1 MKDYRMVRRSPYEAM
16 FGCKARV
23 GLASVGIPVNELC
36 NLSME
41 EDIEKI
47 MLQPENNEDNE
58 IRDENSENNE
68 IGDEKCL
75 VNRHQENI
83 TNERNNSIQCL
94 KKQAER
100 MTTQSNKKYQELE
113 VGTTVRISI
122 LDVDRARGSPRNSLA
137 VIANVDNGFY
147 KLCTENGFLKHK
159 YTRSQLVPCKEMLL
173 DLKTLVESSKEKEIT
188 LREAAGCS
196 SLMGTQGYQRCN
208 CKMNS
213 LSCENK

>member
-1 MKDYRMVRRSPYEAM
+1 M

-23 GLASVGIPVNELC
+23 GLAPVGIPVNELC

-75 VNRHQENI
+75 VNKRQENI
-83 TNERNNSIQCL
+83 TNERSNSIQCL

-100 MTTQSNKKYQELE
+100 MTTNQIKNIKSWKSEQLFVFAYLTLTEP
-113 VGTTVRISI
+113 
-122 LDVDRARGSPRNSLA
+122 VDPNA
-137 VIANVDNGFY
+137 IY
-147 KLCTENGFLKHK
+147 
-159 YTRSQLVPCKEMLL
+159 
-173 DLKTLVESSKEKEIT
+173 
-188 LREAAGCS
+188 
-196 SLMGTQGYQRCN
+196 
-208 CKMNS
+208 
-213 LSCENK
+213 